1 MAFNHKDIELPELG
15 SHKKSDNDRR
25 LQMILEHAPSYIAYV
40 NEKLIFE
47 YANTRYC
54 EYWNL
59 PREKIVGRRVVEVVG
74 EKRFAIT
81 QDVLARAESGET
93 ISREVVSTASGTRRI
108 IEVKY
113 IPNIEDE
120 RLVGLY
126 IFGNEVTQLRDSQRR
141 QELLIESLPAMV
153 FLVDVNELV
162 LFSNKMS
169 SEMSN
174 ISQSEIIGMKV
185 RDLLHP
191 DGYAVAKPH
200 LDAAFA
206 GEPQVYENRLL
217 NHEGELIDIEVHMS
231 PEVDQSGDIVGVL
244 VMSFEIT
251 RLKQATADLRQVE
264 ERFELAIGG
273 SRAGIY
279 ELDPQRPDYL
289 LCEHIEKLLNI
300 PRGIL
305 NDSRSEA
312 DKRIHPDDLPRVF
325 QFRKDHKLE
334 AEFAIEFQ
342 ALTGDSGYRW
352 FRSAARHIFDED
364 GNLTRIL

>member
-141 QELLIESLPAMV
+141 QELLIESCLLYTSP
-153 FLVDVNELV
+153 
-162 LFSNKMS
+162 SP
-169 SEMSN
+169 
-174 ISQSEIIGMKV
+174 
-185 RDLLHP
+185 RD
-191 DGYAVAKPH
+191 
-200 LDAAFA
+200 
-206 GEPQVYENRLL
+206 
-217 NHEGELIDIEVHMS
+217 
-231 PEVDQSGDIVGVL
+231 
-244 VMSFEIT
+244 
-251 RLKQATADLRQVE
+251 
-264 ERFELAIGG
+264 
-273 SRAGIY
+273 
-279 ELDPQRPDYL
+279 
-289 LCEHIEKLLNI
+289 
-300 PRGIL
+300 
-305 NDSRSEA
+305 
-312 DKRIHPDDLPRVF
+312 
-325 QFRKDHKLE
+325 
-334 AEFAIEFQ
+334 
-342 ALTGDSGYRW
+342 
-352 FRSAARHIFDED
+352 
-364 GNLTRIL
+364 